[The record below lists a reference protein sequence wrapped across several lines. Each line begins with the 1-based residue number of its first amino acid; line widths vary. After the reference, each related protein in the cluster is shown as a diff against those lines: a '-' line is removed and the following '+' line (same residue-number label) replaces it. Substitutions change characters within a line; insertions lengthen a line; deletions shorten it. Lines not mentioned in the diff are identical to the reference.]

1 MIEKFARAFAH
12 GTDWVLKNKGTP
24 EWEQAVSA
32 YTKIAPDRLRG
43 IALPVYDRVI
53 EPQKIQD
60 MIDLMHKYKILK
72 ANLRA
77 ADLIYPTA
85 LKQYTF

>member
-1 MIEKFARAFAH
+1 
-12 GTDWVLKNKGTP
+12 
-24 EWEQAVSA
+24 
-32 YTKIAPDRLRG
+32 
-43 IALPVYDRVI
+43 LPVYDRVI

-60 MIDLMHKYKILK
+60 MIELMRKYKILK
-72 ANLRA
+72 ANLKV

>member
-1 MIEKFARAFAH
+1 M
-12 GTDWVLKNKGTP
+12 LKNKGTP

-32 YTKIAPDRLRG
+32 YTKIAPERLRG

-60 MIDLMHKYKILK
+60 MIELMRKYKILK
-72 ANLRA
+72 ANLKV

>member
-1 MIEKFARAFAH
+1 MIDKFARAFAH
-12 GTDWVLKNKGTP
+12 GTDWVLKNKGTT

-32 YTKIAPDRLRG
+32 YTKIAPERLRG

-53 EPQKIQD
+53 EPRKIQD

-72 ANLRA
+72 ADLKA
-77 ADLIYPTA
+77 ADLIHPTA